1 MNEFIQGLNLPGL
14 RASLETWFDTHV
26 LAADNAVQVALI
38 LLALLL
44 ALLLGPR
51 LRRAIEAATQHRARH
66 VGVQDFFGRL
76 AALSTPIVFLAFL
89 WIAVEAGAQA
99 ALFGYGLTQLAAS
112 LAGAWVLIRLLSG
125 FIGND
130 LLARSVAWIAW
141 ILAALVAVGLFD
153 ATVVLLDSVGMT
165 FGKVRIS
172 LLSLA
177 KGVIAL
183 GVLLWI
189 TSALSRALERRI
201 GRAES
206 LTPSVQVLIAKIVR
220 IFLVV
225 LAFLIAIGSLGIDL
239 TALTVFGG
247 ALGIG
252 VGIGLQKVVSNLVSG
267 LLLLMDKSIKPN
279 DVIAVGGTYGWVASL
294 GARYA
299 AVRTRDGVEYLI
311 PNEELITQR
320 VENWSHSDSAVR
332 LLIPVGI
339 SYRSDVRHAIG
350 LCCEAAA
357 AVERVLA
364 DPAPRCL
371 LRGFGD
377 SSVDLE
383 IRIWIDDPAEGRSN
397 VVSEVLL
404 RVWDL
409 FHEHGIEI
417 PFPQRDLHLKSSDVP
432 LPVQSAGQ
440 VA

>member
-26 LAADNAVQVALI
+26 LAADNAVQAALI

-201 GRAES
+201 SRAES

-440 VA
+440 AA